1 MARRL
6 ELTLAFFELGRA
18 EGLTVVTCL
27 ACPDAVAVQGS
38 AKRMA
43 QRLGDALQTHLVDQ
57 GHTLEALQWLDA
69 PPLERREVVV
79 EFPEGRNPL
88 LQPALRVR
96 HVAFATPADA
106 PRGMAFVPVLG
117 VVAIAPPER
126 LQEALAEAV
135 RLESRRRGRRA
146 SVRLQVAAQ
155 WFDQVEPSPQPLAL
169 VFHSAEELRQLQ
181 AERTVPLLRSVANV
195 LHSRGEAVGLAGPRE
210 ALRHA
215 AEGRFARSVLLVG
228 EQGSGKTALVHHH
241 VRERLLRQV
250 PGDVWETSAARLI
263 QGLTGEG
270 GWQHALARLC
280 TELQAQQVTLFV
292 GHLVELFEVGQYEGN
307 AVSLGDALREPV
319 ARGRVQLIAEATP
332 AELAALELR
341 SPGLSPLFET
351 VRLPELEIAE
361 QERVVVQ
368 AVAALAQSNKVG
380 VAPSVVA
387 EILALQ
393 RRFSPYSGFPG
404 KGIRFFEE
412 LILHVRGS
420 ALVTSPELTRDAA
433 WEAFCAET
441 GMPRRLLDPALP
453 LDLTEVRAFFESR
466 LFGQPEAVDVVLS
479 VLAATKTGLART
491 GKPIASLLLIGPTG
505 VGKTET
511 AKALAEFMFGDARR
525 MIRLDMSE
533 YADPAA
539 VLRLLGDLGGE
550 EGVLVGAV
558 RRQPFSVL
566 LLDELEKADPAF
578 FDLLLQVLGEGRLTG
593 GDGLTANFCGTI
605 VLMTSNLGAQA
616 LQRHPMAMATPAA
629 GAAAR
634 DARRH
639 FEQAVQAALR
649 PELFNRIDHVVP
661 YAVLAGEQRVPIF
674 GREIGLMCRREGL
687 RERQLELALD
697 PAAPAVLAAQPGDAR
712 YGARDVQ
719 RVLRRGLLLPL
730 AHALAP
736 HAGVQPLVVRVAAAA
751 HAADGLVVRAEVQQR
766 PLDGT
771 PLRVAEAA
779 AAARRRWQRMVDGP
793 LYVHLLNQSF
803 RFDNEHR
810 RHDKQRR
817 RNTQMAHWDET
828 ASAARQRVLKGLRR
842 SVDALQGEI
851 ITLEDAALQAL
862 LGEGHQGPP
871 DLAPWEARFLAL
883 QREVFHAMRP
893 QSGVC
898 TVGVY
903 APRMLQESLLA
914 AWRALAALAG
924 WTLCVRVVWL
934 RDPAVPTP
942 SAAAPAAKPSR
953 AVVDDGDEDDPEE
966 EPPLYDR
973 EVWPLPPGRSL
984 PGRTVIVGHEL
995 ELRGPAVFDQLRA
1008 EGGVWRLWQGDR
1020 KSDVWV
1026 AVHNQPGAELTTP
1039 RGVHRRL
1046 FFDARPVHRQIKQG
1060 CLSDVDNTWQVDW
1073 PDASQWKALLD
1084 RHFSRVIERMLQGE
1098 AE

>member
-6 ELTLAFFELGRA
+6 DLTLAFFELGSPS
-18 EGLTVVTCL
+18 GHTVLTSL
-27 ACPDAVAVQGS
+27 ACPDAVALQGS
-38 AKRMA
+38 AQRMA
-43 QRLGDALQTHLVDQ
+43 QRLADAVQTHLIDE
-57 GHTLEALQWLDA
+57 GRALEALQWLDA
-69 PPLERREVVV
+69 PPLERCEIVVDY
-79 EFPEGRNPL
+79 PEGKDPL
-88 LQPALRVR
+88 LQPALRCR
-96 HVAFATPADA
+96 HVAFTTPADA
-106 PRGMAFVPVLG
+106 PRGLAFVPALG

-126 LQEALAEAV
+126 LQAALVEAV
-135 RLESRRRGRRA
+135 RLESRRKGRRA
-146 SVRLQVAAQ
+146 SARLQVAAQ
-155 WFDQVEPSPQPLAL
+155 WFDQVEQSPQPLVLA
-169 VFHSAEELRQLQ
+169 FHSAEELRRLQ
-181 AERTVPLLRSVANV
+181 AERTVPLLRSVAAE
-195 LHSRGEAVGLAGPRE
+195 LRSKGEVVGLEGPLE

-215 AEGRFARSVLLVG
+215 TQGRFTRSVLLVG

-241 VRERLLRQV
+241 VRERLRRQV

-263 QGLTGEG
+263 QGLTGDG

-280 TELQAQQVTLFV
+280 GELHEQQVTLYV

-307 AVSLGDALREPV
+307 AVSLGDALREPL
-319 ARGRVQLIAEATP
+319 ARGRVQLLAEATP
-332 AELAALELR
+332 AELATLELR
-341 SPGLSPLFET
+341 SPGLAALFET
-351 VRLPELEIAE
+351 VRLPETSPAE

-368 AVAALAQSNKVG
+368 AVAALAQTHKVR
-380 VAPSVVA
+380 VAEGVVA

-420 ALVTSPELTRDAA
+420 ALVPEPVLTRDAA
-433 WEAFCAET
+433 WAAFCTET

-453 LDLTEVRAFFESR
+453 LDLAEVRAFFASR
-466 LFGQPEAVDVVLS
+466 LFGQPEAIDVVLG

-533 YADPAA
+533 YADPVA

-550 EGVLVGAV
+550 EGVLVGEV

-616 LQRHPMAMATPAA
+616 LQRPPMAMAAPSA
-629 GAAAR
+629 GAAAQ

-639 FEQAVQAALR
+639 FEQAVQGALR

-661 YAVLAGEQRVPIF
+661 YAVLDGAQRVPIF
-674 GREIGLMCRREGL
+674 EREIGLMTRREGL
-687 RERQLELALD
+687 RERQIELALD
-697 PAAPAVLAAQPGDAR
+697 PASAAALAALPADPR

-719 RVLRRGLLLPL
+719 RVLRRRLLLPL

-736 HAGVQPLVVRVAAAA
+736 HPGAQPVGVQVGPGAEPSQ
-751 HAADGLVVRAEVQQR
+751 GLAVRAEPLQR
-766 PLDGT
+766 ALDGT

-779 AAARRRWQRMVDGP
+779 AEARRRWQRMVDGP
-793 LYVHLLNQSF
+793 LYVHLTNQAF
-803 RFDNEHR
+803 RFGNEHR
-810 RHDKQRR
+810 RHDKLRR
-817 RNTQMAHWDET
+817 KNARLPHWDET
-828 ASAARQRVLKGLRR
+828 ASAARERVLRGLQRA
-842 SVDALQGEI
+842 VEAMQGEI
-851 ITLEDAALQAL
+851 VALEDAALQAL
-862 LGEGHQGPP
+862 LGEAAAPP
-871 DLAPWEARFLAL
+871 DLAPWEARFLSL

-893 QSGVC
+893 DSGLC

-903 APRMLQESLLA
+903 APMMLLDGLRDAWQE
-914 AWRALAALAG
+914 LAALAG
-924 WTLCVRVVWL
+924 WSLCTRVVWL
-934 RDPAVPTP
+934 RD
-942 SAAAPAAKPSR
+942 AAAPAPELES
-953 AVVDDGDEDDPEE
+953 VEPEEDEDGDDEERRKKPE
-966 EPPLYDR
+966 PVPYDR
-973 EVWPLPPGRSL
+973 EVWPLPPGRALARS
-984 PGRTVIVGHEL
+984 TVIVGYEL

-1008 EGGVWRLWQGDR
+1008 EGGMWRLWQGER
-1020 KSDVWV
+1020 KSDAWV
-1026 AVHNQPGAELTTP
+1026 VVHNQKGEDFVTP

-1046 FFDARPVHRQIKQG
+1046 FFNAQPVHRQVKEGQ
-1060 CLSDVDNTWQVDW
+1060 LSDADGTWRVDW
-1073 PDASQWKALLD
+1073 PHAPLWKALLD
-1084 RHFSRVIERMLQGE
+1084 RHFGRVIERMLQGD
-1098 AE
+1098 AEEPA